1 MYHKQTLN
9 LTWLSTTNFGIES
22 RFKRQDP
29 FFMILTL
36 DRFRLQYWAGQ
47 ILSFVYKRIDTS
59 NVINRKFSLMSH
71 ATFNVPLYI
80 RDHPRTNLRNQV
92 IRFLGNLKPCSHIH
106 QTFIKTFSFNI

>member
-9 LTWLSTTNFGIES
+9 LTWLSTTNFGIKS

-36 DRFRLQYWAGQ
+36 DRFSTVLGWTDFIICLQKNT
-47 ILSFVYKRIDTS
+47 L

-80 RDHPRTNLRNQV
+80 RGHPC
-92 IRFLGNLKPCSHIH
+92 ID
-106 QTFIKTFSFNI
+106 